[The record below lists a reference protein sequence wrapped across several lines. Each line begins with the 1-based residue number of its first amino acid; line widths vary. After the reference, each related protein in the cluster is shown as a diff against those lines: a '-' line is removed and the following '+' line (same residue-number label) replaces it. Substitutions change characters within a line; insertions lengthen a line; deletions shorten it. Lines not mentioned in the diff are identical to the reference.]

1 MTYRLAI
8 LSPIAVAADG
18 AGYVADVL
26 WVRDLSE
33 QVRHV
38 RAVTLVCPIL
48 PAGTRPNAP
57 TAALPAD
64 IRVVDRAAAE
74 RDWQAAIGDA
84 EVLQLPGGVG
94 WSAAASLRR
103 AARVA
108 RAHGCKVVIGISS
121 NRARTFRLNAK
132 GPPVVRQLRG
142 MLGSWSIRSA
152 ERDLTRRADGAF
164 VVGSGLLPQVHPRC
178 PSVHVG
184 IASWISARELTTD
197 RPRWRGTEASDPSVR
212 LCVAARLEAMK
223 GVDLAVAALA
233 RLAAEGAGIDWQ
245 LDILGEGVE
254 RAALAAQIDAL
265 ELGHRARLLGT
276 RAYPDAFFAFLSTQH
291 FVLLT
296 NRNDEQPRL
305 LFDAIARGC
314 LPICPDARAYLD
326 LGVPPELL
334 YRQGCAEA
342 LAARVATLHAAA
354 PAALDATW
362 QRLLQLAQK
371 HGIESM
377 HAARATWLA
386 ETVLG
391 RRAPPARGPS
401 S

>member
-8 LSPIAVAADG
+8 VSPIAVAADG
-18 AGYVADVL
+18 GGYVADVL

-38 RAVTLVCPIL
+38 RALTLICPIAAPGQRLAAATAHL
-48 PAGTRPNAP
+48 PEG
-57 TAALPAD
+57 
-64 IRVVDRAAAE
+64 IRVLDRKAAE
-74 RDWQAAIGDA
+74 RDWQRAIGDA
-84 EVLQLPGGVG
+84 EVLQIPGGSG
-94 WSAAASLRR
+94 WSGAAPLRR
-103 AARVA
+103 AASAA

-121 NRARTFRLNAK
+121 NRARTYRLNAK

-142 MLGSWSIRSA
+142 LLGSWSIRSA

-178 PSVHVG
+178 PNVHVG
-184 IASWISARELTTD
+184 IASWISARELTAD
-197 RPRWRGTEASDPSVR
+197 QPRWRGTATGDSSVR
-212 LCVAARLEAMK
+212 LCAAARLEAMK

-233 RLAAEGAGIDWQ
+233 QLTTTEAKVDWQ
-245 LDILGEGVE
+245 LEILGEGAE
-254 RAALAAQIDAL
+254 QAALAAQIAAL
-265 ELGHRARLLGT
+265 GLGARARLLGT
-276 RAYPDAFFAFLSTQH
+276 RAYPEAFFAFLSTQH

-334 YRQGCAEA
+334 YRQGSAAA
-342 LAARVATLHAAA
+342 LAEQIASLRARS

-377 HAARATWLA
+377 HATRAAWIDGA
-386 ETVLG
+386 VLG
-391 RRAPPARGPS
+391 RRDRHTGS
-401 S
+401 